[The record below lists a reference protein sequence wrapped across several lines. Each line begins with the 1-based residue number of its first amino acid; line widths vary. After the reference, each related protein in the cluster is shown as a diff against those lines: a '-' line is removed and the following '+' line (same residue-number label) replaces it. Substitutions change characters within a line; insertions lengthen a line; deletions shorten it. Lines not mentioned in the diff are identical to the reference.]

1 MITLQHRLKRCL
13 PHSHPLI
20 SLGTIFILV
29 LIIGNTF
36 LFAKGT
42 TTQAAGGS
50 FTFTAAGDYG
60 QTAHTTATL
69 TYIGKSGASFDLAI
83 GDLNYGY
90 PGVSASSWSTYV
102 KSNLPT
108 NFPFEIAA
116 GREISRGEF
125 LGGVH
130 QSRGA
135 PSQQEMKHQPHAQR
149 QRGHPPGP
157 VERLLKD
164 LCASFRLVSFE
175 VVGEEHAAGSRGT
188 QLLPFTAHQD
198 AGVTE

>member
-69 TYIGKSGASFDLAI
+69 KSIGQSGASFDLAL

-90 PGVSASSWSTYV
+90 PGVSASSWSNYV
-102 KSNLPT
+102 KSYLPS
-108 NFPFEIAA
+108 NFPFEIVA
-116 GREISRGEF
+116 GEHDTGDLSQLAGDLPNQMGKISGSYGKEYYF
-125 LGGVH
+125 DYP
-130 QSRGA
+130 SGA
-135 PSQQEMKHQPHAQR
+135 PLAR
-149 QRGHPPGP
+149 
-157 VERLLKD
+157 
-164 LCASFRLVSFE
+164 FILVSLGLLAVSYKNE
-175 VVGEEHAAGSRGT
+175 CADYNLEANSIYNARSAGI
-188 QLLPFTAHQD
+188 
-198 AGVTE
+198 